1 MFALHHW
8 RENFYYIIGL
18 HMRFGVVVLLL
29 VVLAAAAA
37 ASVTGC
43 AGRGGLFRQYE
54 YEEEMYLSLDGTA
67 TLFVNTSIPALN
79 ALRGTTFD
87 ARPNARVD
95 RGAIRNYFSTPVTQ
109 VTRVTSSR
117 RNNRV
122 FVHVRIAVTD
132 VRALGEARPFAWS
145 TYKLTADG
153 EPRVFEQTVAQ
164 PSRLPASPYA
174 WDGDELVAFRLHLPS
189 EIVYQNTD
197 EGVRRGNIL
206 EWEQPLSDRLRGVPL
221 TLEAHMKGQSIL
233 YRTLLLFG
241 ASMVAVAAMFGGL
254 IWWIVRSGPNT
265 KDTKDTKDRKGNGR
279 NATDRNTTDRTTK
292 AGPQAIGSVNPR

>member
-1 MFALHHW
+1 
-8 RENFYYIIGL
+8 
-18 HMRFGVVVLLL
+18 MRFGVVVLLL
-29 VVLAAAAA
+29 VALAAAAGL
-37 ASVTGC
+37 TGC

-79 ALRGTTFD
+79 ALRGTAFD

-95 RGAIRNYFSTPVTQ
+95 RGAIRNYFTTPVTQ

-132 VRALGEARPFAWS
+132 VRALGEAPPFAWS

-153 EPRVFEQTVAQ
+153 EPRVFEQTVDQ
-164 PSRLPASPYA
+164 PSQVPGARYE
-174 WDGDELVAFRLHLPS
+174 WDGGELVAFRLHLPS
-189 EIVYQNTD
+189 EIVYQNSD

-221 TLEAHMKGQSIL
+221 ALEAHMKGQSIL
-233 YRTLLLFG
+233 YRTLLLFAG
-241 ASMVAVAAMFGGL
+241 SMVAVVATFGGL
-254 IWWIVRSGPNT
+254 IWWIVRSGRNT
-265 KDTKDTKDRKGNGR
+265 RDTKESS
-279 NATDRNTTDRTTK
+279 ASLLSETDR
-292 AGPQAIGSVNPR
+292 